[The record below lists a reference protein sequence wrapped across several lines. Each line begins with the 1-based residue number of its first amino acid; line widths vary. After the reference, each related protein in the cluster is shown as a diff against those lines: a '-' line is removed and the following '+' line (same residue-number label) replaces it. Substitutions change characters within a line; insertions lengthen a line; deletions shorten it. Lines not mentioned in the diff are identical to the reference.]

1 MLVSAIQSRPVSD
14 RVTIGG
20 KEVIS
25 VQIVEV
31 PEQAA
36 FRTSEAARYLGISPN
51 TLRKRSDLGRIP
63 ARRDENGERIFLLR
77 DLDAYLESL
86 PDYRGHDKP
95 VPVSTDW
102 NRTRKGKE
110 NQN

>member
-1 MLVSAIQSRPVSD
+1 M
-14 RVTIGG
+14 
-20 KEVIS
+20 IS
-25 VQIVEV
+25 VQVLEV
-31 PEQAA
+31 PKQAA
-36 FRTSEAARYLGISPN
+36 FRVGEAARYLGISRN
-51 TLRKRSDLGRIP
+51 TLRKRSDLGLIP

-77 DLDAYLESL
+77 DLNAYLESL
-86 PDYRGHDKP
+86 KEDRGRGKP